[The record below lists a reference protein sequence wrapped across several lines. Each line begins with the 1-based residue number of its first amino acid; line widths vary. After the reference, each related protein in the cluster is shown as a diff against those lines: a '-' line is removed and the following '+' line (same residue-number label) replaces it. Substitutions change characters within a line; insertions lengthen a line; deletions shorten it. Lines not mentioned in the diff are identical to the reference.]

1 MTLREKSTL
10 YLSAFTSNAGK
21 YGPEKLQIRTFSRSV
36 TFFDILLQK
45 RALTV
50 EAMVVSQVEMRKGE
64 WVQGVEKYEGD
75 L

>member
-1 MTLREKSTL
+1 MRENMDQKNS
-10 YLSAFTSNAGK
+10 K
-21 YGPEKLQIRTFSRSV
+21 YGLFSRSV

>member
-1 MTLREKSTL
+1 MRESMDQKNS
-10 YLSAFTSNAGK
+10 K
-21 YGPEKLQIRTFSRSV
+21 YGLFWRV

-50 EAMVVSQVEMRKGE
+50 EAMFVSQVERGKGE
-64 WVQGVEKYEGD
+64 LVQGFEKYEGD

>member
-1 MTLREKSTL
+1 MRENMDQKNS
-10 YLSAFTSNAGK
+10 K
-21 YGPEKLQIRTFSRSV
+21 YWLFSRSV